1 VIRHARRDEAARIKE
16 IRLRALAADPD
27 GFSTTYERDAARPD
41 SWWER
46 LAALS
51 DAGEEQRT
59 FVYECDGEWLGL
71 IIARRDDDH
80 PPDATINA
88 TWVAPQVRGRGIA
101 KALTAECVEW
111 ARACGFPAIG
121 VAVVAGNEPA
131 RRAYEAEGFVEAF
144 RTVWAAGGG
153 RVFDLFVLK
162 QRL

>member
-1 VIRHARRDEAARIKE
+1 VIRHARRDEAARIRE
-16 IRLRALAADPD
+16 IRLRSLAADPD
-27 GFSTTYERDAARPD
+27 GFSATYENDAARAD
-41 SWWER
+41 GWWER

-51 DAGEEQRT
+51 EAGEEQRT
-59 FVYECDGEWLGL
+59 FVYERDGQWLGF

-88 TWVAPQVRGRGIA
+88 TWVAPEVRGGGIA

-111 ARACGFPAIG
+111 ARTRGFPAIG

-131 RRAYEAEGFVEAF
+131 RRAYEAAGFVEAF
-144 RTVWAAGGG
+144 RTDWAADGG
-153 RVFDLFVLK
+153 RTFDLIVLK